1 MKSVQNLFLNRIVI
15 GAVLLATC
23 AQGSDAQV
31 TGVWNGKK
39 CAVSLTYDDA
49 LNVHLDKVVPALDSL
64 GLRGTFYLSGFFP
77 SFQSRSTEWKA
88 VAGKGHELGNHTLFH
103 PCDGTL
109 AGREW
114 VKTDYDLSKYTVRR
128 MVDEI
133 SMANI
138 LLNMIDGKSTRTFA
152 YPCGEMEAG
161 GVSYVD
167 HIQADFAGA
176 RGVDPTLEQMG
187 DVNLSAIG
195 SYMIAGQSGEELV
208 ALVKQAMGRDALVVF
223 LFHGVGGEHSL
234 NVSLEAHTRLL
245 HYLKENERDIW
256 VAPVVEVAEYVKERR
271 KQNTEG
277 KRRQGSRP

>member
-1 MKSVQNLFLNRIVI
+1 M
-15 GAVLLATC
+15 GAALLAVS
-23 AQGSDAQV
+23 AQASDAQI

-49 LNVHLDKVVPALDSL
+49 LNVHLDNVVPALDSL

-88 VAGKGHELGNHTLFH
+88 VAARGHELGNHTLFH

-114 VKTDYDLSKYTVRR
+114 VKADYDLSKYTVRR

-133 SMANI
+133 AMANI
-138 LLNMIDGKSTRTFA
+138 LLKTIDGRSTRTFA

-161 GVSYVD
+161 GISYAD
-167 HIQADFAGA
+167 RIQADFAGA
-176 RGVDPTLEQMG
+176 RGVDAKLEQIG
-187 DVNLSAIG
+187 DVDLSAIG
-195 SYMIAGQSGEELV
+195 SYMIAGQSGDELV
-208 ALVKQAMGRDALVVF
+208 ALVKQAMGSDALVVF

-234 NVSLEAHTRLL
+234 NVSLEAHSTLL
-245 HYLKENERDIW
+245 HFLKKNERDIW
-256 VAPVVEVAEYVKERR
+256 VAPVVEVAEYIREAR
-271 KQNTEG
+271 KP
-277 KRRQGSRP
+277 KH